1 MKCRITSWASVGFLV
16 ACCWVIYS
24 FVAPSDFLLRSLREP
39 VVQAGFITCPIL
51 FFARHVPLHFWWVP
65 PINAT
70 TYAVVCLLFEMLHRK
85 VHPALQP
92 N

>member
-85 VHPALQP
+85 VHPGVAT
-92 N
+92 